1 MVETVAPRGLR
12 GLSWKVELLVIG
24 AVYGVYSLTRNLFG
38 SAEVALGGVPY
49 EAFRNAETII
59 RLEQALGLYVEPTVQ
74 AWFIDL
80 RWFVQGLNAFYG
92 IAHFAVTIGVL
103 VVLFVRRPELYPRA
117 RTMLVTTTCVAIVGY
132 ALFPLMPPRLLDA
145 PCPDGQP
152 PAVEFGGR
160 CIASDL
166 RSPGPDG
173 VTADLWVAPFAAD
186 DTFGYIDTLAE
197 VGGPWSFQSDAV
209 TSVSNQYA
217 AMPSLHV
224 AWAAWSALAVLPLAR
239 RGVGTALVL
248 GYPTLTMFTIVVT
261 GNHFWLDAV
270 GGLIV
275 LAVGWITA
283 RLAHLHPRADDG
295 PGLPCPR

>member
-1 MVETVAPRGLR
+1 M
-12 GLSWKVELLVIG
+12 IG
-24 AVYGVYSLTRNLFG
+24 CVYGVYTLTRNLFG
-38 SAEVALGGVPY
+38 SAEIAADGVPH

-59 RLEQALGLYVEPTVQ
+59 RLEQALGLYIEPTVQ
-74 AWFIDL
+74 SWFVDM
-80 RWFVQGLNAFYG
+80 RWLVQGLNSFYG

-103 VVLFVRRPELYPRA
+103 VALFVRRPDLYPRA
-117 RTMLVTTTCVAIVGY
+117 RTAIVVTTCVAIVGY

-145 PCPDGQP
+145 PCPDGAP

-166 RSPGPDG
+166 RAPGPDG
-173 VTADLWVAPFAAD
+173 VVADPWVAPYDAD
-186 DTFGYIDTLAE
+186 DSFGYVDTLAKI
-197 VGGPWSFQSDAV
+197 GGPWSFQSDAV

-224 AWAAWSALAVLPLAR
+224 AWAAWSALAIWPLTR
-239 RGVGTALVL
+239 RGIGTAMVL

-270 GGLIV
+270 GGLLV
-275 LAVGWITA
+275 LAIGWVTA
-283 RLAHLHPRADDG
+283 RLLHRNPRAVNR
-295 PGLPCPR
+295 PAIPSPR